1 MKMKAVSIII
11 NIFGLVPE
19 DIPTISLMKLE
30 VRRGLEIIQARN
42 LQRE

>member
-1 MKMKAVSIII
+1 MKMEAVSIII
-11 NIFGLVPE
+11 SIFGLVP